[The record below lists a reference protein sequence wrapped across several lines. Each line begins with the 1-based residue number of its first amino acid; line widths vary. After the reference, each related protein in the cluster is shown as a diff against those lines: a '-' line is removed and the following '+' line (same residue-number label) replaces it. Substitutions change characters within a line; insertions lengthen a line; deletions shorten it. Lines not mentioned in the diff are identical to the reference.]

1 MLPLEV
7 GDRPDGDIGVINGH
21 RARRQGLEAQTEQFL
36 RHEEHAF
43 TELVE
48 LQVGF
53 ELVGVEVVL
62 GLADLLRIEPVV
74 PRLEG
79 ELVALGVGDTLHVGD
94 LLTHPR
100 DGGLPDRLHQGHGA
114 FRGAS
119 HGVLEPPVRMRR
131 MAEQSRPLGAQ
142 LQDLADD
149 RVVVA
154 RIAVVAAAH
163 ELAPDLLAQVATGGV
178 GEEGLD
184 G

>member
-21 RARRQGLEAQTEQFL
+21 RAGRQGLEAQTEQFL

-74 PRLEG
+74 PGLDG
-79 ELVALGVGDTLHVGD
+79 DLVALGVRDTLHVGD
-94 LLTHPR
+94 LFTHPR
-100 DGGLPDRLHQGHGA
+100 GGGFPDRFHQFHGPL
-114 FRGAS
+114 RGS
-119 HGVLEPPVRMRR
+119 RHGVLEPPVSMRR
-131 MAEQSRPLGAQ
+131 VPEQARPLGAE

-149 RVVVA
+149 RIVVA
-154 RIAVVAAAH
+154 RIAVVAATH
-163 ELAPDLLAQVATGGV
+163 ELAPHLFAQVATGGV